1 MKICPS
7 CGRENAEDARF
18 CAACGTALEAAATR
32 EERKVV
38 TCLFCDLVG
47 FTARAEAMDP
57 EDVRRLLQPYHEHVR
72 GDLERF
78 GGTVEKFIGDAVVAV
93 FGAPVAHE
101 DDPERAV
108 RAALSIRDALAEDG
122 ELQVR
127 IGVTTGEALIA
138 LDANP
143 AAGEGIASGDVVN
156 TAARLQTAAAP
167 GSILVAEATY
177 RATDTVI
184 EYAATQAVEAKGK
197 AFRVPVWEALRAQLP
212 VGAERIGTVEL
223 VGRELELRTL
233 QAAVGTALSQ
243 REPRL
248 VTLVGVPGIGKSRLV
263 RELHAIA
270 LAGDFGPVTWL
281 RGRSLPYG
289 EDVSFWAL
297 REMVKVAA
305 GILDTD
311 STEVRDVK
319 LARTIAALA
328 IDDAETEWVTRH
340 LAPLLGMVA
349 ASDGDDRRPERFAAW
364 RRFLEELARVQPLL
378 LVFEDL
384 HWADD
389 GLLDFVASLGEWL
402 RDLPVFAIGTARPD
416 LLERRVGWSS
426 SARVTVLSLEPL
438 SDDATAELIEQ
449 LLPVSDLAPGARSA
463 LLEQAGGNPLYAE
476 QYVRMVAERGTDH
489 QAVPQTVQAL
499 IVARLDGLPEADKRI
514 AQDASVT
521 GGVFWSGAV
530 AATSGDDRWT
540 VEEHLRE
547 LERKAFIRRAADSSV
562 VGEAEWAFGHA
573 LVRDAAYAAIPR
585 TRRAEK
591 HLRVATWI
599 ESLGRHDGHAE
610 LLAYHYS
617 SALDLASG
625 AGLDAPEISS
635 RAFVALRRAGDR
647 AASLHSFTGA
657 ARFYRRALDL
667 VSPADAA
674 RPRLLLSVGRALW
687 IAEGGGEDELLAASE
702 ALLAADDREGAAEAN
717 ALLADGYWGRGQRA
731 KAAPHLER
739 ASALADELE
748 PSPAKASILGFLAR
762 SSARASDH
770 AASANLAR
778 ATLALAESFALD
790 ELRVSALG
798 TLGAA
803 ELELGEDA
811 PGFEHLEES
820 VETARSIGSPE
831 AIRANTALAHQ
842 LRHHGDFT
850 RSVTFFEEALRL
862 SESYGSTP
870 LRRFLLGMLPQQ
882 RFRQGRWE
890 DALAAADAF
899 LEEVQGV
906 HYNTWHALQTRG
918 LIRLS
923 RGDEAGIEDAV
934 ASMEAA
940 RSSVDPSVLCSA
952 LGIYGRLLVLV
963 GRTEEARDA
972 LHESLALFD
981 SLEGRSGFD
990 LPYIVI
996 TAFEVGEDSRR
1007 VLTPRRHRRWAEAAT
1022 AYFAGEF
1029 GRAADVYREIG
1040 TLTDEAEARLRSG
1053 RALLEAGERSKGA
1066 AEIKGALVFYRS
1078 VRASHF
1084 VRQGEAALAAAGLE
1098 IPA

>member
-1 MKICPS
+1 VKICPS

-101 DDPERAV
+101 DGPERAV

-197 AFRVPVWEALRAQLP
+197 AFRVPVWEALRARLP

-319 LARTIAALA
+319 LARTIAELA

-389 GLLDFVASLGEWL
+389 ALLDFVASLGEWL

-449 LLPVSDLAPGARSA
+449 LLQSRISRPGLARRCSS
-463 LLEQAGGNPLYAE
+463 
-476 QYVRMVAERGTDH
+476 
-489 QAVPQTVQAL
+489 
-499 IVARLDGLPEADKRI
+499 KR
-514 AQDASVT
+514 
-521 GGVFWSGAV
+521 
-530 AATSGDDRWT
+530 AATRSTPSNTSEWWPSAART
-540 VEEHLRE
+540 T
-547 LERKAFIRRAADSSV
+547 RRFRRPCRHSSSR
-562 VGEAEWAFGHA
+562 GSMACPKPTSESH
-573 LVRDAAYAAIPR
+573 R
-585 TRRAEK
+585 TRRLPAACSGPGQSQQ
-591 HLRVATWI
+591 RVETIAGPSKSTSASW
-599 ESLGRHDGHAE
+599 SGR
-610 LLAYHYS
+610 
-617 SALDLASG
+617 
-625 AGLDAPEISS
+625 
-635 RAFVALRRAGDR
+635 R
-647 AASLHSFTGA
+647 SF
-657 ARFYRRALDL
+657 
-667 VSPADAA
+667 
-674 RPRLLLSVGRALW
+674 
-687 IAEGGGEDELLAASE
+687 
-702 ALLAADDREGAAEAN
+702 
-717 ALLADGYWGRGQRA
+717 
-731 KAAPHLER
+731 AAPQTR
-739 ASALADELE
+739 
-748 PSPAKASILGFLAR
+748 R
-762 SSARASDH
+762 SSARPSGP
-770 AASANLAR
+770 SGTLSSGMRRTPQSLAR
-778 ATLALAESFALD
+778 VVPRNISGS
-790 ELRVSALG
+790 RRGSS
-798 TLGAA
+798 
-803 ELELGEDA
+803 
-811 PGFEHLEES
+811 HLEDMTITPS
-820 VETARSIGSPE
+820 SSPTT
-831 AIRANTALAHQ
+831 IRAP
-842 LRHHGDFT
+842 
-850 RSVTFFEEALRL
+850 
-862 SESYGSTP
+862 ST
-870 LRRFLLGMLPQQ
+870 
-882 RFRQGRWE
+882 
-890 DALAAADAF
+890 
-899 LEEVQGV
+899 
-906 HYNTWHALQTRG
+906 
-918 LIRLS
+918 S
-923 RGDEAGIEDAV
+923 RA
-934 ASMEAA
+934 
-940 RSSVDPSVLCSA
+940 
-952 LGIYGRLLVLV
+952 
-963 GRTEEARDA
+963 
-972 LHESLALFD
+972 
-981 SLEGRSGFD
+981 
-990 LPYIVI
+990 
-996 TAFEVGEDSRR
+996 
-1007 VLTPRRHRRWAEAAT
+1007 
-1022 AYFAGEF
+1022 
-1029 GRAADVYREIG
+1029 
-1040 TLTDEAEARLRSG
+1040 
-1053 RALLEAGERSKGA
+1053 
-1066 AEIKGALVFYRS
+1066 
-1078 VRASHF
+1078 VRA
-1084 VRQGEAALAAAGLE
+1084 
-1098 IPA
+1098 